1 MSHKKENISLFTQN
15 FDDDFKNKVDWY
27 NTHLNLMFLEV
38 KDIQRDLFIFNTIQ
52 EIIEVRVNGKKRIK
66 YSEIRASMI
75 GALPYKIILSLSKIL
90 IGKKEYS
97 LYKTIN
103 SISQMEEFKY
113 NEQIK
118 DSIMEIRKFL
128 SDSKLV
134 YNISI
139 IRDQFFA
146 HLDKES
152 VLTDFRILPAFSL
165 RYINDGEINQLKLL
179 IANLYESCYKTK
191 LDIHNEKISKEKIIK
206 CFFEET

>member
-52 EIIEVRVNGKKRIK
+52 EIIEVRVNGEKRIK

-103 SISQMEEFKY
+103 SISQMEEFKH

-118 DSIMEIRKFL
+118 NSIIEISKFL
-128 SDSKLV
+128 SGSKLV
-134 YNISI
+134 HDISI

-152 VLTDFRILPAFSL
+152 VLTDFRIFPAFSL

-179 IANLYESCYKTK
+179 IANLYESCYKSK

-206 CFFEET
+206 CFFE